1 MAKRTPIDQ
10 LNQAISGILS
20 EYAEDIQGNVDQIAE
35 QMGKKGV
42 QALRKEARRVL
53 KPSTTGKSEYTRGWK
68 MQVEKGRLSTTVTI
82 YNEHPGLPHLLE
94 YGHVTRNGTGR
105 TYAPTPA
112 HAHIAPVEKELVETF
127 EREVV
132 AKL

>member
-1 MAKRTPIDQ
+1 MAKTPIDK
-10 LNQAISGILS
+10 LSEAVSGILS
-20 EYAEDIQGNVDQIAE
+20 EYTEDVRANVGEIAE

-42 QALRKEARRVL
+42 QAIRRASKGAVDG
-53 KPSTTGKSEYTRGWK
+53 TGEYARGWK
-68 MQVEKGRLSTTVTI
+68 TKVEKTRLGTTVII

-94 YGHVTRNGTGR
+94 HGHVSRNGTGR
-105 TYAPTPA
+105 TFGEVPGRE
-112 HAHIAPVEKELVETF
+112 HIKPVEEELVETF

>member
-1 MAKRTPIDQ
+1 MVKPPIAQ
-10 LNQAISGILS
+10 LNRAISGILS
-20 EYAEDIQGNVDQIAE
+20 EYAEAIQGNGDQIAE

-42 QALRKEARRVL
+42 QALRKEARREL
-53 KPSTTGKSEYTRGWK
+53 HPSTTGKSEYARGWK
-68 MQVEKGRLSTTVTI
+68 MQVEKGRLSTKVTI

>member
-1 MAKRTPIDQ
+1 MAKTPIDQ
-10 LNQAISGILS
+10 LNRAISGILS

-53 KPSTTGKSEYTRGWK
+53 KSNTTGKSEYARGWK
-68 MQVEKGRLSTTVTI
+68 MQVEKGRLSTKVTI
-82 YNEHPGLPHLLE
+82 YNEHYSLPHLLE

>member
-1 MAKRTPIDQ
+1 MAKTPIDQ
-10 LNQAISGILS
+10 LTSAISGILS
-20 EYAEDIQGNVDQIAE
+20 EYADDIQGNVDQIAE

-53 KPSTTGKSEYTRGWK
+53 KPSKSGKSEYTRGWK
-68 MQVEKGRLSTTVTI
+68 MQGEKSRLSTKVTI

-94 YGHVTRNGTGR
+94 YGHVTRYGTGR

-112 HAHIAPVEKELVETF
+112 HELFAPVEKELVETF

>member
-1 MAKRTPIDQ
+1 MAKTPIDQ
-10 LNQAISGILS
+10 LNRAISGILS

-53 KPSTTGKSEYTRGWK
+53 KPSKSGKSEYTRGWK
-68 MQVEKGRLSTTVTI
+68 MQVEKGRLSTKVTI

-112 HAHIAPVEKELVETF
+112 HAHIAPVEKELVQTF

>member
-1 MAKRTPIDQ
+1 MARTPIDQ
-10 LNQAISGILS
+10 LNRAISGILS

-53 KPSTTGKSEYTRGWK
+53 KPSTTGKSEYARGWK
-68 MQVEKGRLSTTVTI
+68 MQVEKGRLSTKVTI
-82 YNEHPGLPHLLE
+82 YNEHPGRPHLLE

-112 HAHIAPVEKELVETF
+112 HEHIAPVEKELVETF

>member
-10 LNQAISGILS
+10 LNRAISGILS

-53 KPSTTGKSEYTRGWK
+53 KPSKSGKSEYTRGWK
-68 MQVEKGRLSTTVTI
+68 VQVEKGRLSTKVTI
-82 YNEHPGLPHLLE
+82 YNDHPGLPHLLE

-112 HAHIAPVEKELVETF
+112 HAHIAPVEKELVQTF